1 MWITKHTHHQLPF
14 QIVMFSAFCYLDVS
28 KLQTQIGQLKLSG
41 WNSNFNLHMYLT
53 FSNNDYA
60 THWYVNVKK
69 NTRFEVQNDPSKK
82 KRCPTATSLGQICF
96 SKRSWQ
102 VKEARKSM
110 FEWFSIK
117 KIACSSWCIRLLH
130 AKTFSVCQKISREIN
145 RIRIWKDFYLRSRQ
159 TLQDWAAQIQSIHWF
174 CFEDTVQRQNSSF

>member
-1 MWITKHTHHQLPF
+1 MPHIDMLMSRRIQDLKSKMTHQ
-14 QIVMFSAFCYLDVS
+14 
-28 KLQTQIGQLKLSG
+28 
-41 WNSNFNLHMYLT
+41 
-53 FSNNDYA
+53 
-60 THWYVNVKK
+60 
-69 NTRFEVQNDPSKK
+69 KK

-110 FEWFSIK
+110 FEWFSPK
-117 KIACSSWCIRLLH
+117 KKKKTACSSWCTRLLH

-159 TLQDWAAQIQSIHWF
+159 TLKDWAAQIQSIHWF